1 MLRIYWRGFNF
12 VFGVVEIGSFY
23 IVMDF
28 CEKGNVKVLYI
39 Y

>member
-1 MLRIYWRGFNF
+1 MLHWRGSNF
-12 VFGVVEIGSFY
+12 VFGVVEIGSLY

-39 Y
+39 H